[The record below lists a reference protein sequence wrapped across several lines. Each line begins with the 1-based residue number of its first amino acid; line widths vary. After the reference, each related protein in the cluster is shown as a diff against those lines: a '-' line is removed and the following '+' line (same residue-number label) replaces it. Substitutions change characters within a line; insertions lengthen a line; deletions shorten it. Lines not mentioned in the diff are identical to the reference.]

1 MRAVLVDL
9 LCNSPFYC
17 AELARA
23 LSQAGVRT
31 ELASPLFY
39 LEPEALESYPR
50 SRWITDLAVHASR
63 PRPLRLAARAVE
75 GLLNYA
81 RLLRRIDAK
90 EYDVVHVEWIPFADR
105 ASPFM
110 SILRARCDKT
120 GTLLVLSAHNAVP
133 HDRPRTDLGVLKRN
147 IDRAH
152 LIIAHS
158 EHVALELA
166 QDVGTT
172 APIVVIPL
180 GPQFADRPLP
190 PRAEA
195 GRRLGDPSK
204 PIVLFL
210 GLIRP
215 YKGVDLLS
223 EAWPEVRASFPNA
236 TLFVVGKALDAGAAL
251 DLQALGRQEGVRVV
265 DRYVSVASMLD
276 FYAVAD
282 LVVLP
287 YRRISQ
293 SAAFMTAVSLG
304 RPTVV
309 TPIAGLQEQARGL
322 RSAMVADE
330 ISGPGIARALTASL
344 RIRGEMAEA
353 AEGDRAALAN
363 SPLGWASVARATAAA
378 YETSI
383 RVRSSRD

>member
-50 SRWITDLAVHASR
+50 SRWIADLAVHASR

-75 GLLNYA
+75 GLLNYV

-90 EYDVVHVEWIPFADR
+90 EYDVVHVEWIPFSDK

-110 SILRARCDKT
+110 SILRTRCDRS
-120 GTLLVLSAHNAVP
+120 GTLLVVSAHNAVP
-133 HDRPRTDLGVLKRN
+133 HDRPRTDLRVLKGN
-147 IDRAH
+147 LDRAQ

-158 EHVALELA
+158 AHVALELA
-166 QDVGTT
+166 QEVGTV
-172 APIVVIPL
+172 APITVVPL
-180 GPQFADRPLP
+180 GPQFADRALP
-190 PRAEA
+190 PRDVAA
-195 GRRLGDPSK
+195 RRLGDPTE
-204 PIVLFL
+204 PIILFL

-223 EAWPEVRASFPNA
+223 DAWPDVRASFPDA
-236 TLFVVGKALDAGAAL
+236 TLIVVGKALDPGAAL

-276 FYAVAD
+276 YYAVAD
-282 LVVLP
+282 VVVLP

-322 RSAMVADE
+322 RSAVVAE
-330 ISGPGIARALTASL
+330 EVTAAGIARALTASL
-344 RIRGEMAEA
+344 RTRDEMAEA
-353 AEGDRAALAN
+353 AERDRAALAD
-363 SPLGWASVARATAAA
+363 SPLGWASVARATVAA
-378 YETSI
+378 YETHI

>member
-9 LCNSPFYC
+9 LCSSPFYC

-23 LSQAGVRT
+23 LTRAGVRA

-50 SRWITDLAVHASR
+50 SRWITDLVVHASH

-110 SILRARCDKT
+110 SSLRSRCDRT
-120 GTLLVLSAHNAVP
+120 GTLLVVSAHNAVP
-133 HDRPRTDLGVLKRN
+133 HDRPRTDMGNLKRN
-147 IDRAH
+147 LDCAH
-152 LIIAHS
+152 LIVAHS

-172 APIVVIPL
+172 SPIVVIPL
-180 GPQFADRPLP
+180 GPLFAELERP
-190 PRAEA
+190 PRDDAA
-195 GRRLGDPSK
+195 RRLGYPSE

-223 EAWPEVRASFPNA
+223 EAWPEVRVSFPDA
-236 TLFVVGKALDAGAAL
+236 TLLVVGKALDPGVAL
-251 DLQALGRQEGVRVV
+251 DLQTLRRQAGVCVV
-265 DRYVSVASMLD
+265 DSYVSVARMLD
-276 FYAVAD
+276 YHAVAD
-282 LVVLP
+282 VVVLP
-287 YRRISQ
+287 YRRTSQ
-293 SAAFMTAVSLG
+293 SAALMTAVSLG

-309 TPIAGLQEQARGL
+309 TPIVGLQEQVQGL
-322 RSAMVADE
+322 RSTLVADE
-330 ISGPGIARALTASL
+330 LSGAGLARALTASL
-344 RIRGEMAEA
+344 RRRQEMALA
-353 AEGDRAALAN
+353 AELDRAALAD
-363 SPLGWASVARATAAA
+363 SPLGWASVAKATAAA
-378 YETSI
+378 YETYL
-383 RVRSSRD
+383 RARSSRA